1 MSIQLL
7 DQLNLTTRVLKRAQ
21 YEAFEFSLFDGDV
34 IVRNESH
41 SNPDDHEYRISIVD
55 GVPTTCECLA
65 DQHSDGPCK
74 HRVAVAIRPLII
86 ESATAMRA
94 ATAEATINTAD

>member
-1 MSIQLL
+1 MSTQLL
-7 DQLNLTTRVLKRAQ
+7 EQLNPTTRVLKRAQ

-41 SNPDDHEYRISIVD
+41 SHPKDHEYRVSIID
-55 GVPTTCECLA
+55 SVPTACECLA
-65 DQHSDGPCK
+65 DQHNDGPCK

-86 ESATAMRA
+86 ESVTSMRV
-94 ATAEATINTAD
+94 ATAETSINASD